1 MTSRVGNSNNN
12 LNESLISK
20 NSSNLTVREEENHL
34 NNNNRF
40 ITDNR
45 KTREKYKQ
53 RLNCTKESA
62 TTVKSNNVLME
73 DKQQV
78 MKSEIL
84 CRSGKV

>member
-1 MTSRVGNSNNN
+1 MTSRVVNSNIN

-20 NSSNLTVREEENHL
+20 NSSNLTVREQENHL

-78 MKSEIL
+78 MKPEIL